1 MTRRWRRDR
10 HRGHPRHRVA
20 VVERVHGELRAERV
34 HAGLGVLDFYEL
46 RGDGRARDSR
56 RRVVAPMTGYGFTFA
71 EVAEIARDL
80 GIGATG
86 EDLRPGRGGV
96 TRCSFRLA
104 LDSTRPLGERPYQ
117 RVSMSRLNGDRPRR
131 VAAVCFHGHRDVFR
145 ALFERHPA
153 ARIVSARARYDGR
166 EHFEASYHAQAA
178 GEASPYGY
186 FTSYADACECDD
198 VTRSDD
204 GHRVEFGTLDAELG
218 R

>member
-1 MTRRWRRDR
+1 
-10 HRGHPRHRVA
+10 
-20 VVERVHGELRAERV
+20 
-34 HAGLGVLDFYEL
+34 
-46 RGDGRARDSR
+46 
-56 RRVVAPMTGYGFTFA
+56 MTGYGFTFA
-71 EVAEIARDL
+71 EVAEIARGL
-80 GIGATG
+80 GIGAIG
-86 EDLRPGRGGV
+86 DDLRPGRGGV
-96 TRCSFRLA
+96 VRCSFRLA
-104 LDSTRPLGERPYQ
+104 LDSTRPLGDRPYQ

-218 R
+218 RLVRTRTIANSAILACPHVILAPEHYGDDGRCRCSDPVEQARLISEYGYTRADFEAVR